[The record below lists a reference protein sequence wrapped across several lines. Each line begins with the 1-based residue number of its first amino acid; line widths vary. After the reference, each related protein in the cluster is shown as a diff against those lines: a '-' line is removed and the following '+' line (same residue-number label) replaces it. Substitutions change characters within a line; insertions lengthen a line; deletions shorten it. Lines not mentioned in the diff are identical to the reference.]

1 MNNIYVGKIT
11 GCHGIKGELKV
22 LSDFEYPQKV
32 FQNDFSIIIDNNTY
46 KITSIRKHKNFYLIT
61 VNNLKDINL
70 VNHLINKEIYV
81 QYDSLN
87 LKENEYLLEE
97 LIGAKVF
104 ENDENL
110 GTITD
115 IFLGKN
121 TNFVKV
127 NNSFLIPLIDEYIKY
142 FDKTSKILYTKN
154 SKSLKI

>member
-70 VNHLINKEIYV
+70 VNYLINKEIYV